1 MLAIVHDRVAA
12 DREQEVAG
20 RDVLLLGGEDVAE
33 VVEHGGEVEVAVDWE
48 RVVPGG
54 QEGIVDVDEAD
65 VEVATVEIEGYVAL
79 VYHQYECRQRGRG

>member
-1 MLAIVHDRVAA
+1 MAIVYDRVAA

-33 VVEHGGEVEVAVDWE
+33 VVEHGGKVEVAVDWE

-54 QEGIVDVDEAD
+54 QEGVVDMDEAD
-65 VEVATVEIEGYVAL
+65 VEVAAVEVEGRVAL
-79 VYHQYECRQRGRG
+79 VYHQYD